1 MVNLEWY
8 RTFKYVHDYGSFTMA
23 AEKLYMSQPGVG
35 KQITAL
41 EAQVGKQLFERS
53 GRRLLPTEYGKFLY
67 SQVVGYLEGLEKAEQ
82 KFKRGSNKN
91 CPSLVIGCPHDF
103 FSYFIRD
110 KIADINMYLTFKFG
124 EGEEL
129 KDFLE
134 KDKIHLMV
142 SDSEHTNLNHQFSEI
157 SKGNL
162 KLYASY
168 DLYREV
174 PFERITK
181 DNSKD
186 VQHWLSKQVWYAYDN
201 ELSYILDFW
210 KMYFNSRPQIMAKY
224 VFPSFMDIAVA
235 LEIGKGLTVLPDYI
249 GELFVEQGKLAPIF
263 ENGPEHTLFWVNKKN
278 TDYHYEINLLKE
290 ALNL

>member
-1 MVNLEWY
+1 M
-8 RTFKYVHDYGSFTMA
+8 
-23 AEKLYMSQPGVG
+23 
-35 KQITAL
+35 
-41 EAQVGKQLFERS
+41 
-53 GRRLLPTEYGKFLY
+53 
-67 SQVVGYLEGLEKAEQ
+67 
-82 KFKRGSNKN
+82 
-91 CPSLVIGCPHDF
+91 VIGCSHDF

-110 KIADINMYLTFKFG
+110 KIVDINMYLTFKFG
-124 EGEEL
+124 DGKEL

-142 SDSEHTNLNHQFSEI
+142 SDSEHTNFNHQFSEI

-162 KLYASY
+162 KLYASH

-201 ELSYILDFW
+201 ELPYILDFW
-210 KMYFNSRPQIMAKY
+210 KMYFNNRPQIMAKY
-224 VFPSFMDIAVA
+224 VFPSFTDIAVA

-249 GELFVEQGKLAPIF
+249 GERFVEQGKLVPIL

>member
-8 RTFKYVHDYGSFTMA
+8 RTFKYVYDYGSFTMA

-67 SQVVGYLEGLEKAEQ
+67 SQVVGDLEGLEKAEQ

-91 CPSLVIGCPHDF
+91 CPSMVIGCSHDF

-110 KIADINMYLTFKFG
+110 KIVDINMYLTFKFG
-124 EGEEL
+124 DGKEL

-142 SDSEHTNLNHQFSEI
+142 SDSEHTNFNHQFSEI

-162 KLYASY
+162 KLYASH

-201 ELSYILDFW
+201 ELPYILDFW
-210 KMYFNSRPQIMAKY
+210 KMYFNNRPQIMAKY
-224 VFPSFMDIAVA
+224 VFPSFTDIAVA

-249 GELFVEQGKLAPIF
+249 GERFVEQGKLVPIL

>member
-8 RTFKYVHDYGSFTMA
+8 RTFKYVYDYGSFTMA

-91 CPSLVIGCPHDF
+91 CPSMVIGCSHDF

-110 KIADINMYLTFKFG
+110 KIVDINMYLTFKFG
-124 EGEEL
+124 DGKEL

-142 SDSEHTNLNHQFSEI
+142 SDSEHTNFNHQFSEI

-162 KLYASY
+162 KLYASH

-201 ELSYILDFW
+201 ELPYILDFW
-210 KMYFNSRPQIMAKY
+210 KMYFNNRPQIMAKY
-224 VFPSFMDIAVA
+224 VFPSFTDIAVA

-249 GELFVEQGKLAPIF
+249 GERFVEQGKLVPIL